1 MTEKIPEYLGRERK
15 MIARF
20 RCGNEKR
27 ENRYWMEG
35 EERRY
40 RMCYEERE
48 TIKNL
53 WKECSEMRKRE
64 RKKWGEILNG
74 DGGGIR

>member
-1 MTEKIPEYLGRERK
+1 VGTRREKIGIGWKER
-15 MIARF
+15 
-20 RCGNEKR
+20 NEGT
-27 ENRYWMEG
+27 ECAM
-35 EERRY
+35 RR
-40 RMCYEERE
+40 ERE